1 MSSIYTYNRT
11 KDIHSHKISGKMN
24 KRMRIRTGRDIISS
38 VSQQIFNID
47 NGSVSIHLLLTLNV
61 RGLNTQIKRFLI
73 TDKKIQLFAVCKKL
87 TSLLRTQRKKVKGGN
102 DIISKWSIE
111 PSRSSYF
118 KPN

>member
-47 NGSVSIHLLLTLNV
+47 NGSVSIHLSLTLNV

-73 TDKKIQLFAVCKKL
+73 TDKKDPTLCCLQETHL
-87 TSLLRTQRKKVKGGN
+87 TVEDTEKESEGWK
-102 DIISKWSIE
+102 
-111 PSRSSYF
+111 
-118 KPN
+118 